1 MPYLHA
7 MLTARR
13 EEEARSREAPGE
25 VPRREGSAGGDIVR
39 HSVLVGFGE
48 ALPQRNGCADDAERG
63 ECGDEGLRDHGATFS
78 GSAGAVAAVR
88 NASHS

>member
-7 MLTARR
+7 MPTARR
-13 EEEARSREAPGE
+13 EEEARSRKAPGGTA
-25 VPRREGSAGGDIVR
+25 RMDALGDNLR

-63 ECGDEGLRDHGATFS
+63 ESGDEGLRDHGATFS